1 MLSFPIEGPGGPLW
15 HLTRD
20 KLREYE
26 QTYPS
31 LDVLT
36 EARKALQ
43 WVRDN
48 PARRKTARGM
58 PRFLTNWLNRA
69 VDRSTDRP
77 RGREPPRR
85 GKLDIVEVIERAKR
99 EGRI

>member
-1 MLSFPIEGPGGPLW
+1 MLSFPVEGRSGPHW
-15 HLTRD
+15 HLTRA
-20 KLREYE
+20 KLREYQE
-26 QTYPS
+26 CYPS
-31 LDVLT
+31 LDVLA

-43 WVRDN
+43 WIRDN

-69 VDRSTDRP
+69 LERP

-85 GKLDIVEVIERAKR
+85 KLDIVAVIEQAKR
-99 EGRI
+99 EGRV